1 MARRLAGRP
10 PPRSGFPGCAGI
22 VAAEKGSSPPTA
34 GRHAGALVVPGQR
47 VRATAWMGETFDR
60 SSRTCCWSE
69 AARFRPAAPSGSE
82 FFVVLSVIAATFI
95 LVLPVELPDKTLFAT
110 LVLATRFAPLP
121 VFVGVGTAFGLQ
133 VAIAVTAGSLL
144 SLLPEALVTGVVA
157 VLFLV
162 GAVVLWRS
170 ASSGPEDEDL
180 DETPAHPSFLKAAAI
195 SFGVLFAAEWGDLS
209 QLATAGMAAR
219 TGEPLSVFVG
229 AWAALLVVSGL
240 AVFLGKKLADRL
252 PIALIR
258 RVAAV
263 LFLAFAVF
271 AVVETVRALT

>member
-1 MARRLAGRP
+1 M
-10 PPRSGFPGCAGI
+10 FI
-22 VAAEKGSSPPTA
+22 
-34 GRHAGALVVPGQR
+34 
-47 VRATAWMGETFDR
+47 
-60 SSRTCCWSE
+60 
-69 AARFRPAAPSGSE
+69 
-82 FFVVLSVIAATFI
+82 VVLSVIAATFI

-121 VFVGVGTAFGLQ
+121 VFVGVGTAFGVQ

-162 GAVVLWRS
+162 GAMILWRS
-170 ASSGPEDEDL
+170 ASSGPEDEEL

-263 LFLAFAVF
+263 LFLVF
-271 AVVETVRALT
+271 AVVAVIETVRALT

>member
-1 MARRLAGRP
+1 M
-10 PPRSGFPGCAGI
+10 
-22 VAAEKGSSPPTA
+22 
-34 GRHAGALVVPGQR
+34 VP
-47 VRATAWMGETFDR
+47 
-60 SSRTCCWSE
+60 S
-69 AARFRPAAPSGSE
+69 
-82 FFVVLSVIAATFI
+82 VVLAAFV

-110 LVLATRFAPLP
+110 LVLATRFPPLP

-144 SLLPEALVTGVVA
+144 SLLPEAVVTAVVA

-162 GAVVLWRS
+162 GAVLLWRS
-170 ASSGPEDEDL
+170 ASSGPEDEEAAAAARED
-180 DETPAHPSFLKAAAI
+180 TSFLRAAAI

-209 QLATAGMAAR
+209 QLATAGLAAR
-219 TGEPLSVFVG
+219 YDEPVSVFLG

-240 AVFLGKKLADRL
+240 AAFLGRKLADRL

-263 LFLAFAVF
+263 LFLVF
-271 AVVETVRALT
+271 AIFAIVETVRALT

>member
-1 MARRLAGRP
+1 
-10 PPRSGFPGCAGI
+10 
-22 VAAEKGSSPPTA
+22 
-34 GRHAGALVVPGQR
+34 
-47 VRATAWMGETFDR
+47 
-60 SSRTCCWSE
+60 
-69 AARFRPAAPSGSE
+69 
-82 FFVVLSVIAATFI
+82 VVLSVIAAAFI

-144 SLLPEALVTGVVA
+144 SLLPEAVVAAVVA

-162 GAVVLWRS
+162 GAVLLWRS
-170 ASSGPEDEDL
+170 ANSAAEDEDL
-180 DETPAHPSFLKAAAI
+180 DETPEAPSFVKAAAI

-209 QLATAGMAAR
+209 QLATAGLAAR
-219 TGEPLSVFVG
+219 YDAPISVFIG
-229 AWAALLVVSGL
+229 AWAALLTVSGL

-252 PIALIR
+252 PIAVIR
-258 RVAAV
+258 RVAAG
-263 LFLAFAVF
+263 LFLVFAVF